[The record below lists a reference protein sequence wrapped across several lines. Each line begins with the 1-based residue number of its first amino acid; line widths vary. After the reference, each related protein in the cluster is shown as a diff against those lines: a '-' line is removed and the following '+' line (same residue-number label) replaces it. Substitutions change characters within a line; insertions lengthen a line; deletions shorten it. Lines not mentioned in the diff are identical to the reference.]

1 MEKTMAMY
9 VPLFAA
15 VNGKYNGADKKE
27 CPRIIDLD
35 EAFAEVHENNISDM
49 FKLLEKMN
57 LDYVLNSQVLW
68 GDYETVKE
76 LAICELT
83 KDREDDIVVVER
95 FQWNGKEKVIVLE

>member
-1 MEKTMAMY
+1 
-9 VPLFAA
+9 
-15 VNGKYNGADKKE
+15 
-27 CPRIIDLD
+27 
-35 EAFAEVHENNISDM
+35 M

>member
-1 MEKTMAMY
+1 
-9 VPLFAA
+9 
-15 VNGKYNGADKKE
+15 
-27 CPRIIDLD
+27 
-35 EAFAEVHENNISDM
+35 M

-83 KDREDDIVVVER
+83 KDREDDIVVVKR
-95 FQWNGKEKVIVLE
+95 FQWNGKSYSFRMRYGDKLKFWRFSVEDYLKII